1 MKCDYEGVNVKVWTR
16 GYKGCGLSLRQ
27 VVCVF
32 PHLVILL
39 LSSLFFFSLFLCLVL
54 SLLSLLLS
62 HRPLLASTIPPSLVL
77 CPSLHLHCINA
88 EKIKC
93 TGIHCE
99 EASGRVSLPPGL
111 HSSPCPRRTSPRFQ
125 RCQVHPC
132 RRRPRHM
139 TNVRPPLAR
148 NKHARRSVAIS
159 PRQNNKP
166 RHSKDCRQTL
176 SRPCNCPNQC
186 KKRRCGRQR
195 K

>member
-1 MKCDYEGVNVKVWTR
+1 MR
-16 GYKGCGLSLRQ
+16 
-27 VVCVF
+27 VVTASSRMCISSSCH
-32 PHLVILL
+32 PPLVI
-39 LSSLFFFSLFLCLVL
+39 SLFLFTFSLSCSFPSFLAFITSPSSCLYHPAL
-54 SLLSLLLS
+54 SC
-62 HRPLLASTIPPSLVL
+62 L
-77 CPSLHLHCINA
+77 CPSLLLHCINA